1 MPEARTIA
9 LLERLIPM
17 RPDVEICLCDT
28 TAQADPTHVESLF
41 EICMTRFP
49 AVRAWAFHA
58 PDTYGLGL
66 QTCTRRT
73 GKECACT
80 MLPSA
85 DLEAVRCA
93 PGATGNVAT
102 EDVVW
107 MFEREALLARPD
119 ACAPVT

>member
-28 TAQADPTHVESLF
+28 TARAEPTHVESLF

-58 PDTYGLGL
+58 HDT
-66 QTCTRRT
+66 
-73 GKECACT
+73 
-80 MLPSA
+80 
-85 DLEAVRCA
+85 
-93 PGATGNVAT
+93 
-102 EDVVW
+102 
-107 MFEREALLARPD
+107 
-119 ACAPVT
+119 

>member
-28 TAQADPTHVESLF
+28 TARAEPTHVESLF

-58 PDTYGLGL
+58 HDTSAWQLHAAYRERVRVYDASFGGLGG
-66 QTCTRRT
+66 C
-73 GKECACT
+73 
-80 MLPSA
+80 PF
-85 DLEAVRCA
+85 A